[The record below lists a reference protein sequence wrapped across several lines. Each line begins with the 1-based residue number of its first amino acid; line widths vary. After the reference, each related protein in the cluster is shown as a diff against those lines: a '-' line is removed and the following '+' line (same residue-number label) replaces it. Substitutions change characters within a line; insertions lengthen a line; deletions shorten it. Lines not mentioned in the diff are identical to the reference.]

1 MSPADPVWVLSVPKP
16 SAGAVRTGVQSC
28 LDTTARLEPDVQAWA
43 CLDAQAALQRAG
55 ELDTLGASAESMPL
69 YGLCVGLK
77 DIIDTAGMPTENG
90 TVLHA
95 GRRPKADAEVVRRLH
110 AAGAVVVGKTVTT
123 ELATY
128 APGKTRNPHDL
139 QRTPGGSSSGS
150 AAAVACGMVP
160 LALGSQTNGSTVR
173 PAAFCGVVGLK
184 PERDALPRQGVLVQS
199 PSFDTVGLFARTV
212 GDVACLFN
220 ALADL
225 PQRTSTVQTHGL
237 EGGAGDPTPVAGAS
251 RVRVAWWPTPFWSRV
266 DSEAQGAYLRAV
278 QFLALPLAD
287 GAEAQ
292 VLDGAAD
299 EIVTLH
305 RLIMEAEIARSFAA
319 EFDRDRS
326 ALSASLQGQITRGRE
341 TDAGALAHAWSRL
354 LEIRREVDRV
364 WSQDVVLA
372 MPSALGVAP
381 VGLHSTGDPIMCTLG
396 TALDLPAI
404 NVPGLKG
411 PHGMPLGM
419 QLMGRRG
426 GLSSLLHAAQWLQTT
441 LGSHSS

>member
-1 MSPADPVWVLSVPKP
+1 
-16 SAGAVRTGVQSC
+16 
-28 LDTTARLEPDVQAWA
+28 
-43 CLDAQAALQRAG
+43 
-55 ELDTLGASAESMPL
+55 
-69 YGLCVGLK
+69 
-77 DIIDTAGMPTENG
+77 
-90 TVLHA
+90 
-95 GRRPKADAEVVRRLH
+95 
-110 AAGAVVVGKTVTT
+110 VVVGKTVTT

-184 PERDALPRQGVLVQS
+184 PGRDALPRQGVLVQS

-212 GDVACLFN
+212 EDVACLFN

-225 PQRTSTVQTHGL
+225 PQRTSTGRTHGL
-237 EGGAGDPTPVAGAS
+237 DGDAGDQAPMAGAS
-251 RVRVAWWPTPFWSRV
+251 RLRVSWWPSPFWSRV
-266 DSEAQGAYLRAV
+266 DSEAQAAFLRAV
-278 QFLALPLAD
+278 QFLSLPPAD

-292 VLDGAAD
+292 CLDGAAD
-299 EIVTLH
+299 EIVALH

-341 TDAGALAHAWSRL
+341 TDAGALARAWSRL
-354 LEIRREVDRV
+354 LELRREVDRV
-364 WSQDVVLA
+364 WPQDGVLA

-419 QLMGRRG
+419 QLMGRRE

-441 LGSHSS
+441 LGSRSS